1 MRPGDFIAC
10 FGIGFFPTMAVLQT
24 GVLGMSLALGRPAWM
39 SMAAWVIAVICV
51 AGGVACA
58 IHISRREAEAM
69 ASEAQKRAKA
79 KYEQK
84 CRKVRFTLYPTDAD
98 IAAKIDS
105 VDNIQAYVKSLI
117 RKDIEQSGK

>member
-1 MRPGDFIAC
+1 
-10 FGIGFFPTMAVLQT
+10 
-24 GVLGMSLALGRPAWM
+24 
-39 SMAAWVIAVICV
+39 
-51 AGGVACA
+51 
-58 IHISRREAEAM
+58 M

-117 RKDIEQSGK
+117 RKDLEQSKK